1 MTGVFE
7 TQTLRV
13 CPTEPIICVKED
25 LLRKSPN
32 SLQELSLTLIL
43 GEIFKMARKSL
54 KTKKQIKKYFVVLD
68 YGVDGIHHNARWDR
82 KSAVSFAKNILL

>member
-7 TQTLRV
+7 TQTFQV

-32 SLQELSLTLIL
+32 SLTRTFL
-43 GEIFKMARKSL
+43 
-54 KTKKQIKKYFVVLD
+54 
-68 YGVDGIHHNARWDR
+68 NANIQSNFDFGL
-82 KSAVSFAKNILL
+82 VSEVQHKNGRN